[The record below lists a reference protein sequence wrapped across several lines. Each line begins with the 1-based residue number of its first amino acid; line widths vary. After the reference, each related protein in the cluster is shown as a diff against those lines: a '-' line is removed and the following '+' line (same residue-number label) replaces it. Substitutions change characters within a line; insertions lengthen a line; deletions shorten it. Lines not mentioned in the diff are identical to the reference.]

1 MLRPSSRKRPRP
13 VPSSAPGRG
22 VISSSGT
29 RRYAVSGGR
38 RARTAT
44 GRAATR
50 TGTGTART
58 GTARTPRTRTG
69 TARTA
74 GEDDVYVVA
83 LIENRGREVGLA
95 AYNLR
100 SFHVELRQY
109 ADGNTFAATMTALT
123 VFSPVEIVL
132 SQSSAAGSL
141 DRAIQENPYLA
152 DVQVRGWTA
161 LHTSPLCQSLCVTN

>member
-1 MLRPSSRKRPRP
+1 MYL
-13 VPSSAPGRG
+13 
-22 VISSSGT
+22 
-29 RRYAVSGGR
+29 
-38 RARTAT
+38 
-44 GRAATR
+44 
-50 TGTGTART
+50 
-58 GTARTPRTRTG
+58 
-69 TARTA
+69 
-74 GEDDVYVVA
+74 VA

-123 VFSPVEIVL
+123 VFSPVEIGL

-152 DVQVRGWTA
+152 DVRVRCLTA
-161 LHTSPLCQSLCVTN
+161 PPSNPL